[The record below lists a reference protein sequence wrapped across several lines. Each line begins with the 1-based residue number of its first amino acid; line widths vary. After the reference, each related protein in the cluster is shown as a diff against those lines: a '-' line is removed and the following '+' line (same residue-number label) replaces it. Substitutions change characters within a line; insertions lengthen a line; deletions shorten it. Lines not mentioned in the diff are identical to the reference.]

1 MQLRE
6 GGHRDL
12 ERLYSAMEMDFDRR
26 ELLPKLAI
34 HKAMLHG
41 EQELLLFYDDE
52 SDITLGY
59 ALVMARGV
67 YGYVLLKYFAILPWF
82 REQGLGVQAMRL
94 INKRYAA
101 RQGILAELTV
111 FDDEEGATLRKLRK
125 FFTRFG
131 YEAVACDY
139 RIGGMPVELVVK
151 PLRGTADIAPI
162 APRLIR
168 DLYSRCLRPTSMEKM
183 IGISASQTLSS

>member
-1 MQLRE
+1 MLQVKT

-12 ERLYSAMEMDFDRR
+12 ERLYSAIESDYDRR

-52 SDITLGY
+52 SGITLGY
-59 ALVMARGV
+59 ALVMVRGV

-82 REQGLGVQAMRL
+82 RGQGFGIQAMRL
-94 INKRYAA
+94 MNKRYADK
-101 RQGILAELTV
+101 QGILAELIV
-111 FDDEEGATLRKLRK
+111 FNDKEGATLRKLRK
-125 FFTRFG
+125 FFSRFG
-131 YEAVACDY
+131 YEAVASDY
-139 RIGGMPVELVVK
+139 RIGGVPAELVVK
-151 PLRGTADIAPI
+151 PLRGKADIAPV

-168 DLYSRCLRPTSMEKM
+168 DFYSRCLRPASMEKM
-183 IGISASQTLSS
+183 IDIR